1 VARIYVSSTSADLGD
16 YRREVSQALR
26 RLGHEDVAMEYYVA
40 EDTRPVER
48 CLSDV
53 GSCDVYVGIFAWRY
67 GHVPD
72 DFNAEGRSITELEY
86 RRALVDGKECLIFL
100 LSEDAV
106 WPRRM
111 QDKDMSRIEALRD
124 ELAGGRRIVNFFAT
138 PDELARKVNEA
149 VIAWEKRNNLIIDRE
164 PADWLVYREAVRDR
178 HQWVRLQ
185 VIAGAS
191 RQRDPIRIPL
201 TEVFEPQF
209 VIAGA
214 SGTDV
219 PDEVR
224 QYQQEIYG
232 VREFEADEA
241 DQAAADAPDGAS
253 DEDEAPETSV
263 SPGRNADGSE
273 ADDDED
279 ADAETDEAENADTL
293 ADQLFAGS
301 PEQVLSVLSRERTQV
316 FLGGPGSGKS
326 TLVQYA
332 MLRVCGLP
340 AGEANAVPRHLTGE
354 PVPFLVELRTYVLA
368 KHPDFVSH
376 LVSRSRD
383 FYGAELAPGSIT
395 TALAGDGKAIVFFDG
410 LDEVF
415 DPDERRRVIDQFQAF
430 ARRYPGCRIVVTSR
444 IAGYDRTSLGLAGFA
459 HYTVMPLTVAHI
471 RNFAD
476 RWYQFYS
483 LEGTGRTAHG
493 LVRRIVESP
502 RLLDLAGNPLLLT
515 MMAVIYKDRDLPNER
530 WRLYQRCAETLLE
543 DWDLVGKG
551 IETEDFKLAVEIRTE
566 QKSQMLQ
573 QVARYMLEHFQASD
587 ADSGSELNAI
597 AYGPLRGLLAGY
609 LSAKYQRPEGEAAA
623 ISVSILQHLMERT
636 YVLAGVGERIFGF
649 VHRTFMEY
657 FAACDCLREFNNRG
671 ADFTWLNSQ
680 IFGAHWQDPAWEE
693 PLLLLIA
700 MLHDQ
705 GTPISGVVERVSG
718 SKAGRYPY
726 NIAAAARLLGEAGIP
741 QDQRQGQ
748 LLLAQLATAV
758 TAHALSSSAGAK
770 DFVAKALGAFAKLA
784 AVVAAPPEVHMQI
797 AGLSSEDLR
806 VAYRIAGW
814 QMGFALR
821 TSKERLD
828 YATAALTDGEEAVRR
843 GAIAALEREWPGRTD
858 LGPVLA
864 DVVRTDRHSRVS
876 VAALTAMQRS
886 WRYEPSILTAIE
898 ARVDKDDGHTIVRG
912 LIEYLASA
920 WPGDARALA
929 LLLRLARPRS
939 GWDPYAESSVASAA
953 ASAIARGWPDLDST
967 VASVLG
973 RLASVPEPRVR
984 LAVTQACAAGRAEDT
999 RVLAFLRERVVSDE
1013 SPAARRAF
1021 IEAIVALCPQENAP
1035 ELVTFLLD
1043 RSASDPEASV
1053 RTAVVGAFALNWEGA
1068 SSGTQSAIRTR
1079 AWNELND
1086 SARHTVIK
1094 IMAVTDGLPAQRA
1107 AALSSLSAQWF
1118 HLDAEFRNFVRQ
1130 RLPHEQDAGVREAA
1144 VQSLG
1149 GARRRRSG
1157 RRRPRIV
1164 PAPAGS
1170 IRDLIS
1176 ILKDRAAQ
1184 DPAVSVRAAAI
1195 VALTQSKLW
1204 FDRSDVRSF
1213 VQERARCDSSESV
1226 RAAAMQSMVE
1236 NT

>member
-1 VARIYVSSTSADLGD
+1 VARIYVSSTSADLIE

-40 EDTRPVER
+40 EDIRPVDR

-53 GSCDVYVGIFAWRY
+53 DSCEVYVGIFAWRY
-67 GHVPD
+67 GHIPQECNPD
-72 DFNAEGRSITELEY
+72 GRSITELEY
-86 RRALVDGKECLIFL
+86 RRAVADGKECLIFL

-106 WPRRM
+106 WPRSK
-111 QDKDMSRIEALRD
+111 QDKDMTRIEALRD
-124 ELAGGRRIVNFFAT
+124 ELAGGRHLKNTFST

-149 VIAWEKRNNLIIDRE
+149 VIKWEKRNNVIIDRE
-164 PADWLVYREAVRDR
+164 PADWLAYREAVLDR

-191 RQRDPIRIPL
+191 RQRDPLRIPL
-201 TEVFEPQF
+201 TQVFEPQF

-232 VREFEADEA
+232 THETGETEPEDPE
-241 DQAAADAPDGAS
+241 DPD
-253 DEDEAPETSV
+253 P
-263 SPGRNADGSE
+263 
-273 ADDDED
+273 
-279 ADAETDEAENADTL
+279 L

-316 FLGGPGSGKS
+316 FLGGPGAGKS

-332 MLRVCGLP
+332 MLRVCAPSATEGD
-340 AGEANAVPRHLTGE
+340 AVPRHLTGD
-354 PVPFLVELRTYVLA
+354 PVPFLVELRTYVLG
-368 KHPDFVSH
+368 KYPDFVAH

-383 FYGAELAPGSIT
+383 FYGAELTPASVT
-395 TALAGDGKAIVFFDG
+395 AALAGDGLAIVFFDG

-430 ARRYPGCRIVVTSR
+430 ARQYPGCRIVVTSR
-444 IAGYDRTSLGLAGFA
+444 IAGYDRTSLGLAGFT
-459 HYTVMPLTVAHI
+459 HYTVMPLTIAHI

-476 RWYQFYS
+476 HWYQFYS
-483 LEGTGRTAHG
+483 LEGTGRTAPG
-493 LVRRIVESP
+493 LVGRIVESP

-573 QVARYMLEHFQASD
+573 QVARYMLEHARTGG

-597 AYGPLRGLLAGY
+597 AYRPLQEILAGY
-609 LSAKYQRPEGEAAA
+609 LAAKYQRPDGEAAA
-623 ISVSILQHLMERT
+623 ISVSILRHLMERT
-636 YVLAGVGERIFGF
+636 YVLAGVGERVFGF

-671 ADFTWLNSQ
+671 ADFSWLNDQ
-680 IFGAHWQDPAWEE
+680 IFGPHWRDPTWNE

-705 GTPISGVVERVSG
+705 GTPISSVIEHVWRST
-718 SKAGRYPY
+718 GRRP
-726 NIAAAARLLGEAGIP
+726 NSIAAAARLLGEAGIP

-748 LLLAQLATAV
+748 ALLAELATMIYHFV
-758 TAHALSSSAGAK
+758 DGSGAGNK
-770 DFVAKALGAFAKLA
+770 DIVAEALGAFANLA
-784 AVVAAPPEVHMQI
+784 AVVAAPPEVSRQI
-797 AGLSSEDLR
+797 AALSVELAN
-806 VAYRIAGW
+806 VACRIAGW

-821 TSKERLD
+821 TSNERLD
-828 YATAALTDGEEAVRR
+828 YATAALRDREEAVRR

-864 DVVRTDRHSRVS
+864 DVVGTDRQSRVS
-876 VAALTAMQRS
+876 LAALAAMQRS
-886 WRYEPSILTAIE
+886 WRYEPSILDAID
-898 ARVDKDDGHTIVRG
+898 ARVGKDEGYTTVRG

-920 WPGDARALA
+920 WPGDPRALT
-929 LLLRLARPRS
+929 LLLRLACPRP

-953 ASAIARGWPDLDST
+953 VAAIARSWPDLDTT
-967 VASVLG
+967 VDSVLG
-973 RLASVPEPRVR
+973 LAASPPEPRVR
-984 LAVTQACAAGRAEDT
+984 LAVTQACEAGWTDVTE
-999 RVLAFLRERVVSDE
+999 VLHYLREGAVHAE
-1013 SPAARRAF
+1013 PPAVRGAF
-1021 IEAIVALCPQENAP
+1021 IEATFKLWPRADDP
-1035 ELVTFLLD
+1035 ELVRFALSRL
-1043 RSASDPEASV
+1043 ASDPADSV
-1053 RTAVVGAFALNWEGA
+1053 RIAVVAAFMLNWEAFGA
-1068 SSGTQSAIRTR
+1068 ATRMVICAQVALEPDDATR
-1079 AWNELND
+1079 ATMWEIR
-1086 SARHTVIK
+1086 SVS
-1094 IMAVTDGLPAQRA
+1094 DGVPSERSVVLTSL
-1107 AALSSLSAQWF
+1107 LSRWLY
-1118 HLDAEFRNFVRQ
+1118 LDARLRNFVRQ
-1130 RLPHEQDAGVREAA
+1130 RMLREPDAHVREAA
-1144 VQSLG
+1144 VRSLG
-1149 GARRRRSG
+1149 EASISWPGG
-1157 RRRPRIV
+1157 EERP
-1164 PAPAGS
+1164 GS

-1176 ILKDRAAQ
+1176 ILKDRAAD
-1184 DPAVSVRAAAI
+1184 DPVASVRAAAI
-1195 VALTQSKLW
+1195 LVLNQPRRW
-1204 FDRSDVRSF
+1204 FNRMDVRDF
-1213 VQERARCDSSESV
+1213 VVERATCDPSESV
-1226 RAAAMQSMVE
+1226 RRAAGFRLTE
-1236 NT
+1236 IL